1 MVGKP
6 HGVRG
11 EVRIVAPAGD
21 LAWWK
26 SLSTVSLLR
35 KDGTEFPVEL
45 ASARSAGETILVSF
59 KGYESRSAVETLR
72 RAAILVPSEKL
83 PSLPDGV
90 YYHSDILGLS
100 VETEDGVVLGR
111 VEEIIETGAND
122 VYVVRGDRGELLLPA
137 TDEVVREIDLE
148 TGRMLIEALPGL
160 LPQPRRKP

>member
-26 SLSTVSLLR
+26 SLSAVSLRR

-72 RAAILVPSEKL
+72 RAAIRVPSEKL

-122 VYVVRGDRGELLLPA
+122 VYVVRGGGRETLVPA
-137 TDEVVREIDLE
+137 IRQVIVLVEPER
-148 TGRMLIEALPGL
+148 GRMVIRPMPGL
-160 LPQPRRKP
+160 LSEES

>member
-26 SLSTVSLLR
+26 SLSTVSLLL
-35 KDGTEFPVEL
+35 KDGTQIPVEL

-59 KGYESRSAVETLR
+59 RGHESRSAVETLR
-72 RAAILVPSEKL
+72 GAAIRVPSEKL

-90 YYHSDILGLS
+90 YYHNDILGLS

-122 VYVVRGDRGELLLPA
+122 VYVVRDGGRETLVPAIGQVIVLVEPEL
-137 TDEVVREIDLE
+137 
-148 TGRMLIEALPGL
+148 GRMVIRPMPGL
-160 LPQPRRKP
+160 LSEE